1 MSWWGSRRDRRRQER
16 VEPVPVRAA
25 SVRSLPEECAAF
37 LQGDYADYLAHE
49 GARVPMWVRL
59 NPLCHRDE
67 QGVAALAAGRV
78 PGDEAWGA
86 AITYLA
92 EEVLCAS
99 ARCGTSVAEIQRSVL
114 VPLELELASKQQR
127 VTGRPAVLV
136 RAVLRALQ
144 EHPSLRHPI
153 A

>member
-1 MSWWGSRRDRRRQER
+1 MSWWGSRRGRRRQEGP
-16 VEPVPVRAA
+16 EPVPIRAA

-37 LQGDYADYLAHE
+37 LRGDYADYLVHD
-49 GARVPMWVRL
+49 GAPIPMWARL

-86 AITYLA
+86 ATTYLA

-99 ARCGTSVAEIQRSVL
+99 ARHGTSVSEIQRSVL
-114 VPLELELASKQQR
+114 IPLELELASMPQR
-127 VTGRPAVLV
+127 VAARPAVLV

-144 EHPSLRHPI
+144 EYPSLRHPI